1 MLLLEGSHAFFMQI
15 LHDLDH
21 RLILFRTR
29 SWFRNSAWLFLLNCE
44 CTWSI
49 LKECTLRMHL
59 FWYLQRSWT
68 VDHWLLCNLRVC
80 VCVLIIFNLI
90 WNSFGIAAFPCWG
103 DLQPAGQLLLV
114 QGAPPL
120 PQAHRT
126 GSVAVTRLFQNAV
139 TMPLGWRMKTTLTTS
154 CQFLTEGPHA
164 TRAYEANHIE
174 DWKINLHITCPFSRL
189 RSAPTGSRQFPN
201 CAKAFEFQVQEVQCQ
216 SFLEGYSRQ
225 AFSMRGIW
233 DDVGSVLILQSHGH
247 PSPIWDGGIHLAPQ
261 QIAVDFASLSHTTR
275 LKENL
280 QKDGYHIEFTVY
292 TNETQTKH

>member
-174 DWKINLHITCPFSRL
+174 DWKINLHITCPFSIQGWDQHPPDQGNSLIVQKRL
-189 RSAPTGSRQFPN
+189 NFKSKKSSAS
-201 CAKAFEFQVQEVQCQ
+201 
-216 SFLEGYSRQ
+216 
-225 AFSMRGIW
+225 
-233 DDVGSVLILQSHGH
+233 
-247 PSPIWDGGIHLAPQ
+247 PSWRA
-261 QIAVDFASLSHTTR
+261 IAVRHFQWEVSEMTWDQFWFYKAMVTLALSETVASIWRLSKSQWTSGAFLTPPDWKRICKKMDTT
-275 LKENL
+275 
-280 QKDGYHIEFTVY
+280 
-292 TNETQTKH
+292 